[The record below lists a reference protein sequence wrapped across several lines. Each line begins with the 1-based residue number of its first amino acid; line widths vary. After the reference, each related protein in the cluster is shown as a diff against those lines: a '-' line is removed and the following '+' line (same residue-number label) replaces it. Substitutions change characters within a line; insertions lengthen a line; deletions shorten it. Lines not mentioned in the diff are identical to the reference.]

1 MGFFDF
7 LFRRSKTKNPPVASV
22 ATGQADHDVEDEE
35 DEQTVFVSMKM
46 SPRAQA
52 STKRLRELNHQGF
65 KQYRWVAE
73 GAVCEVC
80 QPHVEGGPFAISAG
94 LTRAAPIPGRE
105 QPGCDECPVRLEG
118 V

>member
-7 LFRRSKTKNPPVASV
+7 LFRRSKTKNPPAPAAAAV
-22 ATGQADHDVEDEE
+22 QADDDTEE
-35 DEQTVFVSMKM
+35 DEDKQTVFVSMKM

-65 KQYRWVAE
+65 KQYRWSVEA
-73 GAVCEVC
+73 AVCDSC
-80 QPHVEGGPFAISAG
+80 KPHVEAGPFPISAG

-105 QPGCDECPVRLEG
+105 SVCDNCPVTLEG